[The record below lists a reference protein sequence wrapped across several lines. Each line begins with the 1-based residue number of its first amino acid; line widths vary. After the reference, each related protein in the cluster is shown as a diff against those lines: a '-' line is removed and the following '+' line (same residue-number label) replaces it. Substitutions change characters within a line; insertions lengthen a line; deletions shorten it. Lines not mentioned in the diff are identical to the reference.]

1 MTLNR
6 LNFAK
11 LCHYTLYGITFISLF
26 VLCYFLYMD
35 EAIEKSKEGATTLIR
50 RSEERKLEI
59 PTLTVCPKPGFKP
72 SVSQKYNLSHPARFL
87 FLSEAKRDIFGT
99 QKTLQ
104 GVQNKKFV
112 QLIYYKIVIALTDLH
127 TLQERAH

>member
-1 MTLNR
+1 MTVKWLD
-6 LNFAK
+6 LAK
-11 LCHYTLYGITFISLF
+11 LCHYALHGITFICLF

-72 SVSQKYNLSHPARFL
+72 SMSEKYNLSHPARFL
-87 FLSEAKRDIFGT
+87 FLSEAKRDIFST
-99 QKTLQ
+99 QKTIQ

-112 QLIYYKIVIALTDLH
+112 QHCFIKSLNIVHDLKKKM
-127 TLQERAH
+127 